1 MSHLHCAVDLGE
13 ITIGNHLRWL
23 IADTNFEASRAPVHE
38 LDSPLGLESS
48 HCTVDIIGHDITTV
62 EQAGSHVFAVSGIAF
77 DHLVV
82 GLEAGVGDLLDRV
95 GFMLSFCSR
104 HHWGIRD
111 QREVDSR
118 VWDQVGLELVEI
130 DIE

>member
-1 MSHLHCAVDLGE
+1 MADLHGAVDLGE
-13 ITIGNHLRWL
+13 ITIGNQLRWL
-23 IADTNFEASRAPVHE
+23 IADTNLEAGRAPVYE
-38 LDSPLGLESS
+38 LDSALGLESS
-48 HCTVDIIGHDITTV
+48 HCTVHIVGHHITTV
-62 EQAGSHVFAVSGIAF
+62 QQARSHVFAVSRIAF

-82 GLEAGVGDLLDRV
+82 GLEARVGDFRDRI
-95 GFMLSFCSR
+95 GFMLSFGSR
-104 HHWGIRD
+104 HDWGICN